1 MSIEVD
7 PQERGRRHQSP
18 YEGSSEGPLD
28 GKGSENAY
36 TGDQTLDQTST
47 GERTVS

>member
-7 PQERGRRHQSP
+7 PQERGRRLQSP
-18 YEGSSEGPLD
+18 CEGSSEGALD

-36 TGDQTLDQTST
+36 TGDQTPDQTRFGGRS
-47 GERTVS
+47 VS